1 MPVGWTILA
10 VIVAGVAGTL
20 TNSAVVAA
28 LTPNAFGPLATSPGR
43 LGVAVAVAVL
53 LPAIYALTTGAGA
66 AVIAIVALT
75 VIPSLLAKLVFGIGA
90 PWGFVLGVNAVY
102 AVTAWAVYLGIGRLA
117 GTGPSNAFR

>member
-28 LTPNAFGPLATSPGR
+28 LTPNAFGALATSPGR

-53 LPAIYALTTGAGA
+53 LPAIYALTSGAGA

-75 VIPSLLAKLVFGIGA
+75 VVPSLLAKLVFGIGA